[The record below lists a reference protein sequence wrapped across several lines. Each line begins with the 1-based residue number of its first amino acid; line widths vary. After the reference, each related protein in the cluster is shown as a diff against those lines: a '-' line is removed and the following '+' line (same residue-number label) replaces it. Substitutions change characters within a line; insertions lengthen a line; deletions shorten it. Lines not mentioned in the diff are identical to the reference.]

1 MFKNKTSMYN
11 SAEEEHQTEK
21 LAKVHKYTEKNTL
34 TPTNTH
40 NYYSGEDVTARTDK
54 RAKQLIRQ
62 IIYTRNIKTET
73 K

>member
-1 MFKNKTSMYN
+1 MYN

-21 LAKVHKYTEKNTL
+21 LAKVHTQKKTHTH
-34 TPTNTH
+34 TNKHTH
-40 NYYSGEDVTARTDK
+40 KYYSGEDVTERTDK